1 MQNYKS
7 GVKIDK
13 KPSVLQTEAE
23 KGIQMTYL
31 NNLSAVNQTVV
42 YIIVAVIAVLLILLA
57 IFIHKKRTEP
67 KYFAKEAFLTP
78 TEIEYYN
85 ILSALVGDNYLLFPQ
100 INLATV
106 VDKEYVYN
114 SRTDLF
120 RNIDFGV
127 FDYNFK
133 PILMIEIND
142 NSHFRKDRIERD
154 QKVSTILKKAKLPLM
169 TLWVKDG
176 IDINEI
182 RYKLSKYIKV
192 N

>member
-1 MQNYKS
+1 M
-7 GVKIDK
+7 DK
-13 KPSVLQTEAE
+13 KPSVLQTKAE

-85 ILSALVGDNYLLFPQ
+85 ILSALIGDNYLLFPQ

-133 PILMIEIND
+133 PILLIEIND
-142 NSHFRKDRIERD
+142 NSHIRKDRKERD
-154 QKVSTILKKAKLPLM
+154 EKVADILKKAKLPLV
-169 TLWVKDG
+169 TFWVKDG
-176 IDINEI
+176 IDPEGMRREI
-182 RYKLSKYIKV
+182 SKYVRI
-192 N
+192 